1 MEDNKILKS
10 FKINNTLNNEIW
22 DYDSSVNDKEPTI
35 NNEVKDILFEVSDDF
50 INFLGVDIDVEDITM
65 TGSLSNYNWSSFS
78 DVDLHILVDF
88 GSSNIP
94 KKVLRELFNAKQGI
108 WNSLRDITVY
118 GYEVEIYVQDSE
130 EPHFSSGVYS
140 VLNDEWIVSP
150 NKLETSW
157 DEKKVL
163 KKSKE
168 WMGIIDGL
176 YRKSNIQSSE
186 EILNLIQKVKEKLKK
201 FRKCGLEDG
210 GEFSYENLAF
220 KFLRR
225 NGYLKKLSDLKNK
238 VTDESLSLEE

>member
-88 GSSNIP
+88 GSSNRP

-108 WNSLRDITVY
+108 GNSLRDITVY